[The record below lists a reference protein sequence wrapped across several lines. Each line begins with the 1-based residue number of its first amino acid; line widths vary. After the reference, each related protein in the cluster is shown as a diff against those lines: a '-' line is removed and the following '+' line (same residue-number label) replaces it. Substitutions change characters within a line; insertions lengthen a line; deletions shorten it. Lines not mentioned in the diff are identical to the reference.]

1 MVVDR
6 REDAPAPHAE
16 QPHHLVVMEI
26 LISRVLEV
34 GVLTS
39 ACVVALGL
47 VLFLVEGHSG
57 YPGDTF
63 PTTLSGVVA
72 GVAARRPYAIIAAGL
87 LLLILT
93 PVIRV
98 AAGIF
103 AFLLE
108 HDRTFVIATSY
119 VLFVLIISF
128 FLGRSGW

>member
-1 MVVDR
+1 MAEPQDPQ
-6 REDAPAPHAE
+6 APE
-16 QPHHLVVMEI
+16 GTQPHHLLAMEL
-26 LISRVLEV
+26 LISRVLEI

-39 ACVVALGL
+39 ASVIAIGL
-47 VLFLVEGHSG
+47 VLYIIEGHSG
-57 YPGDTF
+57 YPPAGF
-63 PTTLSGVVA
+63 PTTLRGV
-72 GVAARRPYAIIAAGL
+72 GVGLATFRPYAVIALGL

-108 HDRTFVIATSY
+108 RDTTYVVVTCY
-119 VLFVLIISF
+119 VLAVLIMSF

>member
-1 MVVDR
+1 MAQTQD
-6 REDAPAPHAE
+6 PHAPE
-16 QPHHLVVMEI
+16 GGEPHHLLAMEL

-39 ACVVALGL
+39 ASVIALGL
-47 VLFLVEGHSG
+47 LLYIIEGHSG
-57 YPGDTF
+57 YPPVGFPRTLRAVGVGLATF
-63 PTTLSGVVA
+63 
-72 GVAARRPYAIIAAGL
+72 RPYAVITLGL

-98 AAGIF
+98 AAGIV

-108 HDRTFVIATSY
+108 RDSTYVIVTCY
-119 VLFVLIISF
+119 VLAVLIMSF